1 MLCRQYRRSPLWPAQ
16 CMRRRHQQAAA
27 VAASRPSSSALPL
40 WWGTGWRKRRAT
52 LGTLPSVQRL
62 CRCDPVSHWHSGNC
76 IYVSLYSD
84 ASNQSRRGLSTTP
97 PQSMHYC
104 QCNNSTYYYSAR
116 GRASP
121 ILIVTSQQR
130 AKNPATA
137 CRARGCPPATAS
149 ACACAS
155 NFFRK
160 FLHHTAR
167 RVCNCHI
174 LTSAVCPPHCWPMP
188 CLSACARAAQ
198 TSCCAERFACC
209 AEQLARRHPEASG
222 GWWIMA
228 AGSHVVRHSARLH
241 GVALAAAL
249 PLLCAGRGPHHSQP
263 PLKGGAG
270 LQAGA
275 DCQRALAQSMCSR

>member
-121 ILIVTSQQR
+121 ILIVTPQQR
-130 AKNPATA
+130 TKTQPRLVEHVAVHQQLHL
-137 CRARGCPPATAS
+137 RVLVQVISS
-149 ACACAS
+149 A
-155 NFFRK
+155 N
-160 FLHHTAR
+160 
-167 RVCNCHI
+167 
-174 LTSAVCPPHCWPMP
+174 
-188 CLSACARAAQ
+188 
-198 TSCCAERFACC
+198 SCIT
-209 AEQLARRHPEASG
+209 LL
-222 GWWIMA
+222 
-228 AGSHVVRHSARLH
+228 VVF
-241 GVALAAAL
+241 VIVIF
-249 PLLCAGRGPHHSQP
+249 
-263 PLKGGAG
+263 
-270 LQAGA
+270 
-275 DCQRALAQSMCSR
+275 